1 MLVVDK
7 MSIFYGGIQA
17 VREVSLTVAEGEM
30 VALIGPNGAGKSSL
44 LNGISGIVRG
54 CSGTV
59 SLQGR
64 PLQGCAAHQVA
75 RAGLIQVPEGR
86 LVLGEQTVLENLLL
100 GELALG
106 KRARAQGLE
115 QVFALFPLLR
125 ERQKQYAGSLS
136 GGQQQMLA
144 IGRALMGSPKVLL
157 LDEPSLGLAPIV
169 IEQVFGALQTLNRAG
184 MTILLVEQNAKRA
197 LEVSNR
203 AYVIERGRIVQQGAS
218 AAMRDDPVMMEH
230 YLGAPLAQTTTMRRE
245 DLHA

>member
-7 MSIFYGGIQA
+7 LSIFYGGIQA
-17 VREVSLTVAEGEM
+17 VRGVSLEVAEGEM
-30 VALIGPNGAGKSSL
+30 VTLIGPNGAGKSSL
-44 LNGISGIVRG
+44 LNGVSGVVRA
-54 CSGTV
+54 SAGTV
-59 SLQGR
+59 LLQGK
-64 PLQGCAAHQVA
+64 PLHQSAAHKVA

-86 LVLGEQTVLENLLL
+86 LVLGQQTVMENLLL
-100 GELALG
+100 GQLALG
-106 KRARAQGLE
+106 WRQRSLGLA
-115 QVFALFPLLR
+115 QVFDLFPILH

-169 IEQVFGALQTLNRAG
+169 IEQVFSALQKLNRAG

-203 AYVIERGRIVQQGAS
+203 AYVIEGGCIVQQGPS
-218 AAMRDDPVMMEH
+218 AAMRDDPVMIEH
-230 YLGAPLAQTTTMRRE
+230 YLGGTMTDSSNIGRKE
-245 DLHA
+245 HHA

>member
-1 MLVVDK
+1 MLVIDK
-7 MSIFYGGIQA
+7 LSIFYGGIQA
-17 VREVSLTVAEGEM
+17 VREVSLEIAEGEM

-44 LNGISGIVRG
+44 LNGISGVVRSS
-54 CSGTV
+54 SGKVT
-59 SLQGR
+59 LQGQ
-64 PLQGCAAHQVA
+64 PLQAAAAHKVA

-86 LVLGEQTVLENLLL
+86 LVLGEQTVMENLLL

-106 KRARAQGLE
+106 RRQPTQSLE
-115 QVFALFPLLR
+115 QIFDLFPILH

-157 LDEPSLGLAPIV
+157 LDEPSLGLAPII
-169 IEQVFGALQTLNRAG
+169 IEQVFSALQKLNQAG

-203 AYVIERGRIVQQGAS
+203 AYVIEGGRIVHHGIS
-218 AAMRDDPVMMEH
+218 ATMRDDPVMMEH
-230 YLGAPLAQTTTMRRE
+230 YLGGPLADNSKTRRE